1 MNTNVTQF
9 VFPSKIG
16 AGTRAMEHL
25 PYDLSGFGA
34 VRPMVVCLESVDM
47 DGELN
52 PLEDAFRGSGLT
64 FGVYAMEDTPTME
77 TVREAWTHY
86 HEGGFDAVIAVG
98 GGAVMDVAKCLAV
111 AGANSPDLLREL
123 LHEGGTVSKTMPFAW
138 VPTLDATCGDSAP
151 RACLGGKRINGQAM
165 VPNLIAID
173 PRMLLSRAPYAL
185 AEAGLGAL
193 ATALCPY
200 EGGEIHGLIR
210 PYVQLSVRRVM
221 EGLLPLMQPGETPPK
236 GVRRWFPKKK
246 GREEEVAHVTAM
258 AVAGALEPV
267 ANKSL
272 TFGLAN
278 ALAPL
283 SRVSTEM
290 LAAVLLPWVLKHA
303 HEQKG
308 RNLSSMLMALGGM
321 ERLCATPEPQRTGA
335 ALALLQEKINRIW
348 LATETRL
355 PRTLKEAGIPREN
368 LLECSQGVASKIEEW
383 HPREIEALLL
393 TAYEGGRIHPEMLNN
408 GSMQEVE

>member
-1 MNTNVTQF
+1 MNRNVTQF

-34 VRPMVVCLESVDM
+34 VRPMVVCLESVDA
-47 DGELN
+47 DGELT

-64 FGVYAMEDTPTME
+64 FGVYAMEATPTME

-86 HEGGFDAVIAVG
+86 HEGGYDALIAVG
-98 GGAVMDVAKCLAV
+98 GGVVMDVAKCLAV
-111 AGANSPDLLREL
+111 AGANTPDLLREL
-123 LHEGGTVSKTMPFAW
+123 LHEGGTVSKTVPFAW

-151 RACLGGKRINGQAM
+151 RACLGGKRINGTALS
-165 VPNLIAID
+165 PNIIAID
-173 PRMLLSRAPYAL
+173 PRMLSSRDPYAV

-200 EGGEIHGLIR
+200 EKGEIHGLIR
-210 PYVQLSVRRVM
+210 PYVQLSVRQVM
-221 EGLLPLMQPGETPPK
+221 EGLLPLMQPRETPPK
-236 GVRRWFPKKK
+236 GALRWFRKEK

-258 AVAGALEPV
+258 AVAGSLEPG
-267 ANKSL
+267 AKKSL

-283 SRVSTEM
+283 SRVSAEV
-290 LAAVLLPWVLKHA
+290 LAGVLLPWVLNHA

-308 RNLSSMLMALGGM
+308 RDLSSMLRAMGDM
-321 ERLCATPEPQRTGA
+321 ERLCATPEPQRTKAG
-335 ALALLQEKINRIW
+335 LALLQEKINRIW

-355 PRTLKEAGIPREN
+355 PRTLEEAGIPREG
-368 LLECSQGVASKIEEW
+368 LLECCQGVASAIEGW
-383 HPREIEALLL
+383 DSQEIEALLL
-393 TAYEGGRIHPEMLNN
+393 TAYEGGGVHPEMLEN
-408 GSMQEVE
+408 SYMQEVV